1 MSDRTQAYRPTSFR
15 RPDMVLF
22 MGFLLLSSCAA
33 APFLIPAGI
42 EFARNLLVTSNKNY
56 GGKYSEDMNRLM
68 MRLSTPY
75 VAMGLPMGT
84 PNTALIP
91 PTMLQQQQQQ
101 AMMMNQQVGQV
112 PGQFGQGMPGQ
123 PGMGMPGIQG
133 VPMDPYATGQVGGM
147 PNTGFQ
153 QGGFGQQ
160 PGMGFGGVQ
169 GGQFGYQG
177 QQPGYYD
184 PNNPYMQ
191 PGMNVQAPVYGMNQQ
206 FGGQFGQ
213 QYGNQ
218 FGGQQFGGQMG
229 GFPQQPGFSP
239 QGAPLQPG
247 YPAAAPGSQAP
258 MPTPGYPQQP
268 MQGYQQGMPGMQ
280 MQQPAMDPYQQQAM
294 QGGQPYQQQA
304 MQGYPQQGMPGGQP
318 YQQQAMPGM
327 QPSQQPMMPGY
338 QQPAAGQPYGYQGA
352 PNVGVGYPGQIYPRS
367 VTGPV
372 EPVALDVALM
382 RQINGP
388 TGRHVALIQDGETLK
403 GGTSG
408 DRFKLVVRTN
418 CECFVY
424 IISIDGSGWA
434 QPVFPVQN
442 GAVSNPIKPETEQAF
457 PDGPYWF
464 TLDQFKGVE
473 SFFLVASP
481 SRRTDIEESLA
492 QLAGQQR
499 PAGQATAKV
508 EEPAVIPNGFGKTQ
522 AGHATQVRDEGQQ
535 PVQVT
540 ALSYVAAKPG
550 DDVRITRWFNHQ

>member
-1 MSDRTQAYRPTSFR
+1 
-15 RPDMVLF
+15 
-22 MGFLLLSSCAA
+22 
-33 APFLIPAGI
+33 
-42 EFARNLLVTSNKNY
+42 
-56 GGKYSEDMNRLM
+56 
-68 MRLSTPY
+68 
-75 VAMGLPMGT
+75 
-84 PNTALIP
+84 
-91 PTMLQQQQQQ
+91 MLQQQQQ
-101 AMMMNQQVGQV
+101 AMMNQQMGGQGI
-112 PGQFGQGMPGQ
+112 PGQPGMGMPGQ
-123 PGMGMPGIQG
+123 PGMGMPGQM
-133 VPMDPYATGQVGGM
+133 PMDPYAMGQVGGM
-147 PNTGFQ
+147 
-153 QGGFGQQ
+153 QGQVGYGQQ
-160 PGMGFGGVQ
+160 PGMGYGGMQ
-169 GGQFGYQG
+169 GSQFGYQG
-177 QQPGYYD
+177 QQGYYD

-229 GFPQQPGFSP
+229 GFPPQPGYP
-239 QGAPLQPG
+239 QQGVPLQPG
-247 YPAAAPGSQAP
+247 YPAAAPGAMAP
-258 MPTPGYPQQP
+258 PPMPGYPQQGMPGYQQP
-268 MQGYQQGMPGMQ
+268 MQGMPMQQGQMYQQ
-280 MQQPAMDPYQQQAM
+280 QPMDPYQQQAM
-294 QGGQPYQQQA
+294 QGGQPYQQQ
-304 MQGYPQQGMPGGQP
+304 P
-318 YQQQAMPGM
+318 MPGM
-327 QPSQQPMMPGY
+327 QPYQQPMMPGY
-338 QQPAAGQPYGYQGA
+338 QQPVAGQPYGYQGA

-388 TGRHVALIQDGETLK
+388 TGKQVALIQDGETLK

-442 GAVSNPIKPETEQAF
+442 GSVSNPIKPETEQAF

-473 SFFLVASP
+473 TFFLVASP
-481 SRRTDIEESLA
+481 ARRTDLEESLT

-499 PAGQATAKV
+499 PSGQAIAKV
-508 EEPAVIPNGFGKTQ
+508 EEPPVIPNGFGKTQ